1 MKCPALPMFATLCYL
16 RNRDKVLLLHKAR
29 GLFGEGKWNAPGGK
43 LRLGENPSNGA
54 AREMFE
60 ETGIRVNRLRFNG
73 ILNFYLGES
82 KELDQTVFAFSCHKF
97 TGKTRRGREGK
108 LRWFPISQIP
118 YDDMWED
125 DRLWLPLLLDGRS
138 FIGDFYFTD
147 KYQKLICHKIS
158 QTQYR
163 DVQ

>member
-1 MKCPALPMFATLCYL
+1 MPMFATLCYL

-29 GLFGEGKWNAPGGK
+29 GLFGEGKWNALEGK
-43 LRLGENPSNGA
+43 LRLGENPSNGP
-54 AREMFE
+54 AREIFE
-60 ETGIRVNRLRFNG
+60 ETGLRVSRLKFNG

-82 KELDQTVFAFSCHKF
+82 KELDQTVFAFSCHIFK
-97 TGKTRRGREGK
+97 GKTRRGMEGK
-108 LRWFPISQIP
+108 LGWFPISQIA

-125 DRLWLPLLLDGRS
+125 GRLWLPLLLDGRS

-147 KYQKLICHKIS
+147 KYQKLIDHTIH
-158 QTQYR
+158 QTQKR